1 MFWLRATGL
10 DATLKFDPDGEL
22 VARAGRGDRAAAQA
36 LMARHLPAMLR
47 LARRMLGSQAE
58 AEDCVQDA
66 FLRVWTHAARWQPG
80 RAVFGT
86 WLHRVT
92 LNQCYDRLRRKPAL
106 TLEAATEVADA
117 APGADM
123 ALEAA
128 GVAAE
133 VEAALSD
140 LPERQRA
147 AILLCHY
154 EERGNIEAAEILG
167 VSVEALESLL
177 ARGRRTLR
185 MKLSHL
191 RDRA

>member
-1 MFWLRATGL
+1 VFWLRATGL